1 MKPFA
6 TLGSEIGKVRAK
18 VRERTAALRAETLS
32 PAALKSRL
40 AADVRDQR
48 EKLLARLG
56 EQTLM
61 LIAERKLTVPAVLRE
76 PVERLAA
83 LLGLKLPSQ
92 PPPAT
97 PLSSGPASSAPSSP
111 APPRG
116 ASSRPAVG
124 APRAP
129 KSAQLAGESVAM
141 PIPKKRRS
149 KSRPKR

>member
-1 MKPFA
+1 VKPFA

-97 PLSSGPASSAPSSP
+97 PLSSGPASSAPSP

-124 APRAP
+124 APRAT
-129 KSAQLAGESVAM
+129 KSAQLAGESVAT

>member
-6 TLGSEIGKVRAK
+6 TLGSEIGKVRAR
-18 VRERTAALRAETLS
+18 VRERTAALRAEALS

-40 AADVRDQR
+40 TADVRDQR

-83 LLGLKLPSQ
+83 LLGVKLPSQ
-92 PPPAT
+92 PP
-97 PLSSGPASSAPSSP
+97 SAPSS
-111 APPRG
+111 APT
-116 ASSRPAVG
+116 
-124 APRAP
+124 APSTVVQAP
-129 KSAQLAGESVAM
+129 KSAQLTAESAAV

>member
-97 PLSSGPASSAPSSP
+97 PLSSVPASSAPV
-111 APPRG
+111 PP
-116 ASSRPAVG
+116 
-124 APRAP
+124 APRAAASANGIGRVA
-129 KSAQLAGESVAM
+129 KSAQHAGESAPT